1 MSLGVGPGDATSFD
15 FFLTLRDLVM
25 KLDITDFGRLCFLL
39 IGLAVPCGARV
50 CRRWLGDSL
59 GNVSWFDQVWLRGF
73 FGFTFKDDVDFD
85 LLLLFDERLKALP
98 KLFMLVWSSSPSMTL
113 ECRLEELQLS
123 DDECT
128 ASVPT

>member
-1 MSLGVGPGDATSFD
+1 M
-15 FFLTLRDLVM
+15 
-25 KLDITDFGRLCFLL
+25 
-39 IGLAVPCGARV
+39 
-50 CRRWLGDSL
+50 CRRWLGDNL

-73 FGFTFKDDVDFD
+73 FGFRFKDDVDFD
-85 LLLLFDERLKALP
+85 LFDERLAALP
-98 KLFMLVWSSSPSMTL
+98 KLFMLVWSGSASMTL